1 MTEKQ
6 PIIEIKN
13 LSKRYK
19 GSDEPALKDITLD
32 IYANEIFGLL
42 GPNGAGKT
50 TTISILCGLFAP
62 SGGEVTIN
70 GFNIK
75 NDLDQI
81 KQVIG
86 IVPQDIALYPTLTAL
101 ENLTFFGNM
110 YGLKGKLLKD
120 LILNRM
126 TVFGLERFAKK
137 KISSFSGGMKR
148 RVNLIAGLLHDPK
161 ILFLDEPTA
170 GIDVQ
175 SKIVILEFLHEIN
188 KNGTTI
194 IYTSH
199 YMEEAENLC
208 SRVSIMDQGTIISTG
223 NPKKLVADH
232 PEFKNL
238 ENLYLHLTGKGLR
251 D

>member
-1 MTEKQ
+1 MDER
-6 PIIEIKN
+6 PIIEITN
-13 LSKRYK
+13 LTKKYK
-19 GSDEPALKDITLD
+19 GSEELALKDITLN
-32 IYANEIFGLL
+32 IYPNEIFGLL

-50 TTISILCGLFAP
+50 TTISILCGLFVP
-62 SGGEVTIN
+62 TSGDVVID
-70 GFNIK
+70 GF
-75 NDLDQI
+75 DLHTDLEQI
-81 KQVIG
+81 KKVIG
-86 IVPQDIALYPTLTAL
+86 VVPQDIALYPTLTAL

-110 YGLKGKLLKD
+110 YGLKGSALNQM
-120 LILNRM
+120 ILDSLAI
-126 TVFGLERFAKK
+126 FGLEKFASK

-148 RVNLIAGLLHDPK
+148 RVNLIAGLLHNPR

-175 SKIVILEFLHEIN
+175 SKIVILDYLHEIN
-188 KNGTTI
+188 RKGTTI

-208 SRVSIMDQGTIISTG
+208 SRVSIIDRGRIVSTG
-223 NPKKLVADH
+223 NPKELVAEH

-238 ENLYLHLTGKGLR
+238 ENLFLHLTGKGLR

>member
-1 MTEKQ
+1 MSEH

-13 LSKRYK
+13 LTKRYK
-19 GSDEPALKDITLD
+19 GSDEPALKNITLD
-32 IYANEIFGLL
+32 IYAHEIFGLL

-50 TTISILCGLFAP
+50 TTISILCGLFSP
-62 SGGEVTIN
+62 TSGNARID
-70 GFNIK
+70 GF
-75 NDLDQI
+75 DLGTELNQI
-81 KQVIG
+81 KHIIG
-86 IVPQDIALYPTLTAL
+86 VVPQDLALYPTLTAL

-110 YGLKGKLLKD
+110 YGLKGTSLKELVMD
-120 LILNRM
+120 RM

-137 KISSFSGGMKR
+137 KISSFSGGMRR
-148 RVNLIAGLLHDPK
+148 RVNLIAGLLHNPK

-175 SKIVILEFLHEIN
+175 SKIVILEFLQEIN
-188 KNGTTI
+188 RHGTTI

-208 SRVSIMDQGTIISTG
+208 SRVSIIDRGTIVSTG
-223 NPKKLVADH
+223 NPKELVADH

-238 ENLYLHLTGKGLR
+238 ENLFLHLTGKELR

>member
-1 MTEKQ
+1 MAER

-32 IYANEIFGLL
+32 IYPLEIFGLL

-62 SGGEVTIN
+62 TGGEIMID
-70 GFNIK
+70 GFNLHTE
-75 NDLDQI
+75 LDRI

-86 IVPQDIALYPTLTAL
+86 VVPQDVALYPTLTAL

-110 YGLKGKLLKD
+110 YGLKGKSLKD
-120 LILNRM
+120 LIMDRLAI
-126 TVFGLERFAKK
+126 FGLERFAKK

-148 RVNLIAGLLHDPK
+148 RVNLIAGLLHNPK

-175 SKIVILEFLHEIN
+175 SKIVILDFLHEIN
-188 KNGTTI
+188 HKGTTI

-208 SRVSIMDQGTIISTG
+208 SRVSIIDRGSLVSTG
-223 NPKKLVADH
+223 NPKELVADH

-238 ENLYLHLTGKGLR
+238 ENLFLHLTGKGLR

>member
-1 MTEKQ
+1 MSDR
-6 PIIEIKN
+6 PIIEIRE
-13 LSKRYK
+13 LTKRYK
-19 GSDEPALKDITLD
+19 GSDEPAINAISLD
-32 IYANEIFGLL
+32 IYKNEIFGLL

-50 TTISILCGLFAP
+50 ATISILCGLFPPTRGSVQIDELDTHAD
-62 SGGEVTIN
+62 IN
-70 GFNIK
+70 K
-75 NDLDQI
+75 I

-86 IVPQDIALYPTLTAL
+86 VVPQVIALYPTLTAR

-110 YGLKGKLLKD
+110 YGLRGKVLKEKID
-120 LILNRM
+120 GYLEE
-126 TVFGLERFAKK
+126 FSLERHAG
-137 KISSFSGGMKR
+137 KIVSKFSGGMKR

-161 ILFLDEPTA
+161 IIFLDEPTV

-175 SKIVILEFLHEIN
+175 SRLEILSYLKAIN
-188 KNGTTI
+188 KKGTTI

-208 SRVSIMDQGTIISTG
+208 SRVAIIDRGNIISLG
-223 NPKKLVADH
+223 NPKELVAEH

-238 ENLYLHLTGKGLR
+238 ENIFIHLTGKDLR

>member
-1 MTEKQ
+1 MAER

-19 GSDEPALKDITLD
+19 GSEEPALKGISLD
-32 IYANEIFGLL
+32 IFPNEIFGLL

-62 SGGEVTIN
+62 TEGEVMID
-70 GFNIK
+70 GFNLNHELDHIK
-75 NDLDQI
+75 RI
-81 KQVIG
+81 IG
-86 IVPQDIALYPTLTAL
+86 VVPQDIALYPTLTAL

-110 YGLKGKLLKD
+110 YGLRGKPLKD
-120 LILNRM
+120 LILDRM
-126 TVFGLERFAKK
+126 SVFGLERFARK

-188 KNGTTI
+188 RKGTTI

-208 SRVSIMDQGTIISTG
+208 SRVSIIDRGTIVSTG
-223 NPKKLVADH
+223 NPKELVANH

-238 ENLYLHLTGKGLR
+238 ENLYLYLTGKGLR

>member
-1 MTEKQ
+1 MSVR
-6 PIIEIKN
+6 PIIEIRN
-13 LSKRYK
+13 LSKQYK
-19 GSDEPALKDITLD
+19 GSDEQALKNISLD
-32 IYANEIFGLL
+32 IFPEEIFGLL

-50 TTISILCGLFAP
+50 TTISILCGLFKP
-62 SGGEVTIN
+62 TSGTVVID
-70 GFNIK
+70 GFSLK
-75 NDLDQI
+75 DDLDQI

-86 IVPQDIALYPTLTAL
+86 VVPQDIALYPTLTAL
-101 ENLTFFGNM
+101 ENLTFYGNM
-110 YGLKGKLLKD
+110 YGLKGKAFYDQIMEK
-120 LILNRM
+120 M
-126 TVFGLERFAKK
+126 KFFGLERFARK
-137 KISSFSGGMKR
+137 KISTFSGGMKR
-148 RVNLIAGLLHDPK
+148 RVNLIAGLLHNPK

-188 KNGTTI
+188 RKGTTI

-208 SRVSIMDQGTIISTG
+208 SRVSILDRGMIVSTG
-223 NPKKLVADH
+223 NPKELVAEH

-238 ENLYLHLTGKGLR
+238 ENLFLALTGKDLR

>member
-1 MTEKQ
+1 MFEH

-32 IYANEIFGLL
+32 IYPHEIFGLL

-50 TTISILCGLFAP
+50 TTLSILCGLFKP
-62 SGGEVTIN
+62 TGGNVMID
-70 GFNIK
+70 GFNLS
-75 NDLDQI
+75 NDLDRI
-81 KQVIG
+81 KKVIG
-86 IVPQDIALYPTLTAL
+86 VVPQDIALYPTLTAL
-101 ENLTFFGNM
+101 ENLIFFGNM
-110 YGLKGKLLKD
+110 YGLKGK
-120 LILNRM
+120 ILRDM
-126 TVFGLERFAKK
+126 IMYRLTLFGLERFAKK
-137 KISSFSGGMKR
+137 KLSSFSGGMKR

-188 KNGTTI
+188 KKGTTI

-208 SRVSIMDQGTIISTG
+208 SRVSIIDRGSIVSTG
-223 NPKKLVADH
+223 NPKELVANH

-238 ENLYLHLTGKGLR
+238 ENLFLHLTGKGLR